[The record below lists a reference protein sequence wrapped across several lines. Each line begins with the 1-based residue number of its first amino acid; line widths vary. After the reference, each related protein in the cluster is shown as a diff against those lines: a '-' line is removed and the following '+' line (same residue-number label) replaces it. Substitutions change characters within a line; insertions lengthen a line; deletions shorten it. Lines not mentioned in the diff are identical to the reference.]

1 MTMHDHEPLADALRE
16 ELQEYGG
23 LLALFEEQQN
33 AILRREPDKVLATQD
48 AIITQLKTINF
59 CRKQREALVAE
70 IAELATAGGIAVAEK
85 VSVRAL
91 LPFFAEPVRPLLE
104 ALIQEING
112 LVTRT
117 KRRAKQNQMLLARSI
132 EVSQQILQ
140 KLNPETVTRTYSARG
155 KMKLAAAAAAGSR
168 MLVRS

>member
-1 MTMHDHEPLADALRE
+1 MHNHEPLATALRE

-33 AILRREPDKVLATQD
+33 AILCREPDKVLAMQD
-48 AIITQLKTINF
+48 AIVAQLKTINSL
-59 CRKQREALVAE
+59 RKQREALV
-70 IAELATAGGIAVAEK
+70 LSLSTAGGVADK
-85 VSVRAL
+85 ISVRAL

-104 ALIQEING
+104 ALMQEING

-117 KRRAKQNQMLLARSI
+117 KRRAKQNQMLLSRSI

-140 KLNPETVTRTYSARG
+140 RLNPETVTRTYSARG